1 LQRKNWQGWRSAL
14 AQTVGLVL
22 VFTPVAA
29 LAVAGGKASQ
39 GPAGQ
44 SPMARLIKAVTPSTK
59 RPAPMVSKV
68 VWNGLDVDGD
78 GAGDFLNPTGQAPR
92 LHDAFGNGEF
102 GASRDGGSRQHEGV
116 DYTADADQAVAAP
129 ISGFVTKIG
138 YAYGGDDTLRFVE
151 ITNPAIGYVAR
162 AFYVDPSVAVGQAL
176 RLGETIGTVAS
187 LQAHYPGITD
197 HVHLEIIKPGLGRLD
212 ATDLILAHTIK
223 VRAGAAQG

>member
-1 LQRKNWQGWRSAL
+1 MQRNNWKGWRSAL

-29 LAVAGGKASQ
+29 LAVAGGKAAV
-39 GPAGQ
+39 GPSGDSA
-44 SPMARLIKAVTPSTK
+44 MARLVKAVNPAANL
-59 RPAPMVSKV
+59 PAPMVSKV

-78 GAGDFLNPTGQAPR
+78 GAGDFVNPTGQAPR

-102 GASRDGGSRQHEGV
+102 GASRDGGSRHHEGV

-138 YAYGGDDTLRFVE
+138 YAYGGDDSLRFVE

-162 AFYVDPSVAVGQAL
+162 AFYVDPGVAVGQAV

-187 LQAHYPGITD
+187 LQSHYPGITD
-197 HVHLEIIKPGLGRLD
+197 HVHLEVMKAGQRLN
-212 ATDLILAHTIK
+212 AETLIVAKTIK
-223 VRAGAAQG
+223 VRATSVAG

>member
-1 LQRKNWQGWRSAL
+1 MQRKNWQGWRSAL

-29 LAVAGGKASQ
+29 LAVAGAGPQ
-39 GPAGQ
+39 GPGAPG
-44 SPMARLIKAVTPSTK
+44 PVARLIKAVNPK
-59 RPAPMVSKV
+59 AVLPAPLVSKV

-78 GAGDFLNPTGQAPR
+78 GAGDFVNPTGQAPR

-116 DYTADADQAVAAP
+116 DYAADADQAVSAP

-138 YAYGGDDTLRFVE
+138 YAYGGDDSLRFVE

-162 AFYVDPSVAVGQAL
+162 AFYVDPGVALGQVV

-187 LQAHYPGITD
+187 LQSHYPGITD
-197 HVHLEIIKPGLGRLD
+197 HVHLEVMKSGERLN
-212 ATDLILAHTIK
+212 AETLILARTIK
-223 VRAGAAQG
+223 VKASAAG

>member
-1 LQRKNWQGWRSAL
+1 VQRKNWQGWRSAL

-29 LAVAGGKASQ
+29 LAVAGGTTPQ
-39 GPAGQ
+39 GPGAQ
-44 SPMARLIKAVTPSTK
+44 SPVARLFKAVNPK
-59 RPAPMVSKV
+59 AVLPAPMVSKI

-78 GAGDFLNPTGQAPR
+78 GAGDFVNPTGQAPR

-102 GASRDGGSRQHEGV
+102 GASRDGGSRHHEGV

-138 YAYGGDDTLRFVE
+138 YAYGGDDSLRFVE

-162 AFYVDPSVAVGQAL
+162 AFYVDPGVAVGQAV
-176 RLGETIGTVAS
+176 RLGQTIGTVAS
-187 LQAHYPGITD
+187 LQSHYPGITD
-197 HVHLEIIKPGLGRLD
+197 HVHLEVMKSGERLNAETLIVAKTIRVK
-212 ATDLILAHTIK
+212 ATSA
-223 VRAGAAQG
+223 AG

>member
-1 LQRKNWQGWRSAL
+1 MQRNIWKGWRAAL
-14 AQTVGLVL
+14 AQTVGLAL

-29 LAVAGGKASQ
+29 LAVAGGTAPR
-39 GPAGQ
+39 GPGAQ
-44 SPMARLIKAVTPSTK
+44 SPMARLIKAVNPK
-59 RPAPMVSKV
+59 AVLPAPMVSKV

-78 GAGDFLNPTGQAPR
+78 GAGDFVNPTGRAPR

-102 GASRDGGSRQHEGV
+102 GASRDGGVRQHEGV

-151 ITNPAIGYVAR
+151 ITNPAIGYVVR
-162 AFYVDPSVAVGQAL
+162 AFYVNPGVVVGQTL

-187 LQAHYPGITD
+187 LQSHYPGITD
-197 HVHLEIIKPGLGRLD
+197 HVHLEVMKAGDRLN
-212 ATDLILAHTIK
+212 AETLIVARTIK
-223 VRAGAAQG
+223 VKATSAAG